1 MGERTED
8 VPLGD
13 ETLIAVNDAMIALH
27 ERYHGRKPVAARTT
41 MLGGDLL
48 ACLMGDVYTDVEK
61 TMIELQRQAIVA
73 ETRSAFQ
80 HAMEHRFIAAV
91 ELITRRK
98 VVRFI
103 STTHVGPDLEL
114 ELFVLEN

>member
-1 MGERTED
+1 MGERTEG

-13 ETLIAVNDAMIALH
+13 ETLAAVNDAMIDLH
-27 ERYHGRKPVAARTT
+27 QRYHGREPVTARTT
-41 MLGGDLL
+41 MLGDDLL
-48 ACLMGDVYTDVEK
+48 ACLLGDIYTDVEK
-61 TMIELQRQAIVA
+61 TMIEIQRQAMVH

-91 ELITRRK
+91 EGITGRT

-103 STTHVGPDLEL
+103 SSTHVGPDLEI
-114 ELFVLEN
+114 ELFVLED